1 MGMNEIYANTSLR
14 SHLSEAGKKELAR
27 FNWDNS
33 AQICSRLVTQ
43 IAEKG
48 HH

>member
-1 MGMNEIYANTSLR
+1 MNEIYKNVPLR
-14 SHLSEAGKKELAR
+14 RNLTEAGKKELER

-33 AQICSRLVTQ
+33 AQICSLLVTQ
-43 IAEKG
+43 TAEEG